1 MDNLKNVEVIK
12 AALTKYDNHGNQ
24 LIITIMKGIKQID
37 IVGVVIVIS
46 RSNECSQ
53 KKNEVFELQKKK
65 KCKFLDSNSESQDA
79 KNVYGNVVFEE
90 MHCIFTITVLT

>member
-1 MDNLKNVEVIK
+1 MNVAK
-12 AALTKYDNHGNQ
+12 
-24 LIITIMKGIKQID
+24 
-37 IVGVVIVIS
+37 
-46 RSNECSQ
+46 
-53 KKNEVFELQKKK
+53 KKNEVFELQKK